1 MISGLMFW
9 VLSTVSITPLQNQ
22 NFPLQI
28 SERLTIDALYLAKGK
43 RTPTQG
49 VFLTL
54 SQITRIRGEIASEQH
69 TYSKLVA
76 DLEQV
81 CASSLA
87 EPQRVCR
94 EQHQT
99 LTLKIDSLES
109 ELKQAHKKSA
119 GLEQDLSTLQN
130 NYKYFRIGAY
140 ITTGLL
146 SSALLYTAL
155 R

>member
-1 MISGLMFW
+1 MITGLMFW
-9 VLSTVSITPLQNQ
+9 VLTSVSITPLPNR
-22 NFPLQI
+22 NFPLKV
-28 SERLTIDALYLAKGK
+28 SERLTIDALYLAKG
-43 RTPTQG
+43 TCVPTQG

-54 SQITRIRGEIASEQH
+54 SQLTRIRGEIVSEH
-69 TYSKLVA
+69 KTYSELVA

-87 EPQRVCR
+87 EHQRICR

-99 LTLKIDSLES
+99 LTLRIDSLET
-109 ELKQAHKKSA
+109 ELKQAHEKTA
-119 GLEQDLSTLQN
+119 TLENNLSTLQN

-146 SSALLYTAL
+146 SSALVYTAL